1 MGATCGCNDKDDTAQ
16 EVRVDPVSDLWFIQK
31 QKKLG
36 GDSRY
41 DDYRSDKIAAGQNL
55 NAQPTKVHATPNVSH
70 FAGSESLAELERQ
83 AHKEGLTFIEELVFE
98 NGAVYRGYL
107 KDGTRH
113 GPGT

>member
-1 MGATCGCNDKDDTAQ
+1 M
-16 EVRVDPVSDLWFIQK
+16 
-31 QKKLG
+31 
-36 GDSRY
+36 
-41 DDYRSDKIAAGQNL
+41 
-55 NAQPTKVHATPNVSH
+55 SH
-70 FAGSESLAELERQ
+70 FAGSENLAELERQ